1 MNIVLRLSRDPYGTG
16 LLAQGVDPFCCEASI
31 HGPTEPVR
39 DKASS
44 FYIYRE
50 NTSSAKDAVEREY
63 TTDLVDNGSLI
74 MH

>member
-16 LLAQGVDPFCCEASI
+16 LLAQGIDPFCCEASI
-31 HGPTEPVR
+31 HGPTE
-39 DKASS
+39 AGS

-50 NTSSAKDAVEREY
+50 NTSSAKDTVEREY
-63 TTDLVDNGSLI
+63 TTDVADNGSLI